1 MNADSLK
8 IELAHQYG
16 KDGKLLTLKVED
28 GKVFVVGPRGGL
40 TRLFLANPWPTLE

>member
-8 IELAHQYG
+8 IELAHQTIENEYPQYG

-28 GKVFVVGPRGGL
+28 GKVFVVGPRSDTSL
-40 TRLFLANPWPTLE
+40 PS